1 MTLSSMNIEYVKDLK
16 GLKHDVEHKI
26 RVFGLIESI
35 GYDKTSY
42 FITVTKR
49 HIGQPSFKIELN
61 AKDNKAGYMMSLM
74 RWMLFSIEANNVN
87 INEMFCVDDIS
98 LQNEIFVD
106 CLCRYKSLSNGNFA
120 IFLTEM
126 TPLEY
131 DPNDSVMRGIKMAS
145 VNVGSSAPM
154 MKRNMKSEFTDTA
167 MRRDKTT
174 TPVKEDPMY
183 RDFFTQPQET
193 QFADILSHLEKRPSE
208 DPQSEY
214 MSQIAPPSKRVK
226 VKHEHVDNL
235 QEESDDDDDS
245 GKEQWEE
252 VADKLPLPQLY
263 RGTIE
268 PSTKM
273 TNVPQLHKHDEEDS
287 DETEFLEAPEQIQ
300 LPQLSRG
307 KSEPSTKMT
316 NAPRLNGYDELEE
329 EEEEEDSDETEFLEA
344 AGQVHLAR
352 SSRGKTM
359 LLTKMADISQLNN
372 SDQEFEYVGYV
383 TGYTQITRELYRY
396 DTVLMSDSEDINSV
410 QGSIEVYGPPGLMV
424 GLYTFKCK
432 TWLREYHINIIEYLL
447 VDYDLIDSNLY
458 KDDEDEDELVPFDEI
473 DTRQGGEKFIRFV
486 GLCVAISREHET
498 GTNGYKEMMITDF
511 GVNPNEQCKYF
522 FDRYI
527 DSWEA
532 LQLRHDQGIRIKIF
546 NNYFAKFDEDIKRRY
561 NGMSIFDQVKDDQY
575 NKFGN
580 ISNRRIIIEFTL
592 RVKRFGGRI
601 DAIMKGHKILTRLPG
616 TAGAPPTTSSSVF
629 SDRVGARAAMIMAT
643 CQEIK
648 HKYRQLL
655 TVNKQLSARRH
666 GPDKTLDNLNGTE
679 QFQIVK
685 VVDMLLTY
693 GGKTF
698 VGKRTPPQ
706 VELLCQGAFGDPE
719 EEQTEE
725 VADAD
730 DEWVPDPTRRTEL
743 IRLVVHDPS
752 LFFLGDNDDVAGRRL
767 KLADSLA
774 KVRARTRAA
783 RMWTEVRRELLPQK
797 LRAPVARLIAD
808 ELALQ
813 QLLG

>member
-1 MTLSSMNIEYVKDLK
+1 MNIEYVKDLK

-61 AKDNKAGYMMSLM
+61 DKDNKAGYMVSLM
-74 RWMLFSIEANNVN
+74 RWMLFSIEADNVN

-106 CLCRYKSLSNGNFA
+106 CLCRYKSLSNGSFA
-120 IFLTEM
+120 IFLSEM

-145 VNVGSSAPM
+145 VEVGSSAPM

-167 MRRDKTT
+167 MRRNKHT
-174 TPVKEDPMY
+174 TPLKADPMY
-183 RDFFTQPQET
+183 RDSFTQPQET
-193 QFADILSHLEKRPSE
+193 QFADILSHLEKRPNE

-226 VKHEHVDNL
+226 VKHEQADNL
-235 QEESDDDDDS
+235 QEESDDDDES
-245 GKEQWEE
+245 GKE
-252 VADKLPLPQLY
+252 
-263 RGTIE
+263 
-268 PSTKM
+268 
-273 TNVPQLHKHDEEDS
+273 
-287 DETEFLEAPEQIQ
+287 EFLDAPEQIQ

-307 KSEPSTKMT
+307 NIEPSIKMT
-316 NAPRLNGYDELEE
+316 NIPRLNGYDELEE
-329 EEEEEDSDETEFLEA
+329 EEEDEDSDETEYLDA
-344 AGQVHLAR
+344 PGQVHLAR
-352 SSRGKTM
+352 SSRGKTR
-359 LLTKMADISQLNN
+359 LLTKMADISQLND

-383 TGYTQITRELYRY
+383 TGYTQVTRELYRY

-424 GLYTFKCK
+424 GLYQFKCK
-432 TWLREYHINIIEYLL
+432 TWLRAYHINIIEYLL

-561 NGMSIFDQVKDDQY
+561 NGMSIFDLVKDDQY

-616 TAGAPPTTSSSVF
+616 TAGAPPTTSSTVF

-648 HKYRQLL
+648 HKYRQSL
-655 TVNKQLSARRH
+655 TVNKQLLARRH

-685 VVDMLLTY
+685 IVDMLLTY

-706 VELLCQGAFGDPE
+706 VELLCQGAIGDPE
-719 EEQTEE
+719 EEQAGE
-725 VADAD
+725 VAEDE

-783 RMWTEVRRELLPQK
+783 KMWTEVRRELLPQT